1 MTKELAVVT
10 ANQKTLTLAGINTD
24 GMTEVEIQELAV
36 ILDQNFEESGA
47 GIDFRPQRYKINKDA
62 QVFVDPFNVSLDEL
76 RGIVLF
82 KQKVRGC
89 WEEGNK
95 IPLCSSFDALEGI
108 DANNNK
114 RKCVSCPQ
122 NAWGSGKDGKGKECK
137 EMRRIFLMTKE
148 IALPIQVSFPPTSI
162 SEIDNFFSAR
172 ITNRISDIQKE
183 VKFTL
188 AKKESHGYTFASAV
202 LKNGDDVP
210 PKDIVSINDIRKK
223 FVDGWR
229 NISIDDDDYM
239 QSESA
244 GSTGEDNE
252 PY

>member
-1 MTKELAVVT
+1 MTEQLVKT
-10 ANQKTLTLAGINTD
+10 NQNSLILAGIDTT
-24 GMTEVEIQELAV
+24 GMTEVEVQELAT
-36 ILDQNFEESGA
+36 ILGENFNESGE

-62 QVFVDPFNVSLDEL
+62 QVFVDPFNKSLDEL
-76 RGIVLF
+76 RGVVLF
-82 KQKVRGC
+82 KQKVRGY

-95 IPLCSSFDALEGI
+95 IPLCSSFDANGGI
-108 DANNNK
+108 DANGNH
-114 RKCVSCPQ
+114 RKCASCPQ

-172 ITNRISDIQKE
+172 ITNGISDIRKE

-188 AKKESHGYTFASAV
+188 TKKENRGYTFAAAV
-202 LKNGDDVP
+202 LKNGDEVP
-210 PKDIVSINDIRKK
+210 PKDIIAINDIRKK

-229 NISIDDDDYM
+229 NIAIEEEDYGA
-239 QSESA
+239 EDGATEGA
-244 GSTGEDNE
+244 GDSNE

>member
-1 MTKELAVVT
+1 MTQQLVT
-10 ANQKTLTLAGINTD
+10 TNQNALILAGINTV
-24 GMTEVEIQELAV
+24 GMTEVEVQELLV
-36 ILDQNFEESGA
+36 ILNQNFDESGS

-62 QVFVDPFNVSLDEL
+62 QVFVDPFNKSLDEL

-95 IPLCSSFDALEGI
+95 IPLCSSFDAIEGI
-108 DANNNK
+108 DTNNNH
-114 RKCVSCPQ
+114 RKCASCPQ

-188 AKKESHGYTFASAV
+188 AKKENRGYTFAGAV

-210 PKDIVSINDIRKK
+210 PKDIIAINDIRKK

-229 NISIDDDDYM
+229 NIAIDEDDYGAT
-239 QSESA
+239 EDHGA
-244 GSTGEDNE
+244 GAEGGNE

>member
-1 MTKELAVVT
+1 MTEQLVPT
-10 ANQKTLTLAGINTD
+10 NQNALILAGINTV
-24 GMTEVEIQELAV
+24 GMTEVEVQELLV
-36 ILDQNFEESGA
+36 ILNQNFDESGA

-62 QVFVDPFNVSLDEL
+62 QVFVDPFNKSLDEL

-108 DANNNK
+108 DGNGNH
-114 RKCVSCPQ
+114 RKCASCPQ

-188 AKKESHGYTFASAV
+188 TKKENRGYTFAGAV
-202 LKNGDDVP
+202 LKNGDDVT
-210 PKDIVSINDIRKK
+210 PKEIIAINDIRKK

-229 NISIDDDDYM
+229 NIAIDDDDYM
-239 QSESA
+239 QSNE
-244 GSTGEDNE
+244 GDTGTGDSSE

>member
-1 MTKELAVVT
+1 MTQQLMVT
-10 ANQKTLTLAGINTD
+10 KQNSLILAGIDTT
-24 GMTEVEIQELAV
+24 GMTEVEIQELNV
-36 ILDQNFEESGA
+36 ILGENFNESGE

-62 QVFVDPFNVSLDEL
+62 QVFVDPFGKSLDEL
-76 RGIVLF
+76 RGVVLF
-82 KQKVRGC
+82 KQKVKGC

-95 IPLCSSFDALEGI
+95 IPLCSSFDAIEGI
-108 DANNNK
+108 DVNNNH
-114 RKCVSCPQ
+114 RKCASCPQ

-172 ITNRISDIQKE
+172 ITNGISDIRKE

-188 AKKESHGYTFASAV
+188 TKKENRGFTFAGAV
-202 LKNGDDVP
+202 LKNGDEVP
-210 PKDIVSINDIRKK
+210 PKDIIAINDIRKK

-229 NISIDDDDYM
+229 NIAIDDDDYM
-239 QSESA
+239 QGNEGDA
-244 GSTGEDNE
+244 GSTDDNE